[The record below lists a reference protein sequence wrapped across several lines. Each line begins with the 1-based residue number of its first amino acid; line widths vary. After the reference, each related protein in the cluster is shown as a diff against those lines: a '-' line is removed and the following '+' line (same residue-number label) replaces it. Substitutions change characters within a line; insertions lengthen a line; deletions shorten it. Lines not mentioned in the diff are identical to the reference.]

1 MSRCGTRSGYT
12 AGCRCEPCRIA
23 HRDYNREWLRKE
35 ARIRYGIEERVEQ
48 TVDATEAREHLL
60 WLSSQGIGRRQV
72 AKHARLVPST
82 IQKITSGQRTRIYR
96 ETADRILAVNLTQR
110 PANAH
115 VDATRTWEQ
124 IDELLDAGWSKA
136 RIARHLTGR
145 QTTLSLQLHRDR
157 VTLRHARTI
166 DELWRTEFAQ
176 KIAHREW
183 VRDQKR
189 AYRKAQADGR

>member
-12 AGCRCEPCRIA
+12 AGCRCDACRIA

-48 TVDATEAREHLL
+48 TVDAAEAREHLL

-96 ETADRILAVNLTQR
+96 ETADRILAVNLSQR
-110 PANAH
+110 PGNAH
-115 VDATRTWEQ
+115 VDATRTWQQ
-124 IDELLDAGWSKA
+124 INELLDAGWSKA

-157 VTLRHARTI
+157 VTLRTARTI